1 MMHILPVVMGETLAV
16 GSAEVDLLGQVTGTD
31 MRANWNDSDV
41 LPELIRDKQLL
52 SAIIAEV
59 AGSEVAEANAEA
71 KAQVQRG
78 ILVDCLTGSN
88 GRAKAEGWLPRWFAF
103 PSSGYTTR
111 GGVGCV
117 ERSEH
122 IAALVAQPEVSE
134 EPELREAA

>member
-1 MMHILPVVMGETLAV
+1 MLAELALHALTPATPLARRF
-16 GSAEVDLLGQVTGTD
+16 GLLREGIALWSRGLRQ
-31 MRANWNDSDV
+31 RKAWE
-41 LPELIRDKQLL
+41 PHQARCR
-52 SAIIAEV
+52 AIIAEV

-88 GRAKAEGWLPRWFAF
+88 GRAKAEGWLPRWFAS

-122 IAALVAQPEVSE
+122 IAALVAQPEVAE